1 MLPLFRGVW
10 FWFYVTVQK
19 RLTKEVFW
27 CEKDILSDW
36 VFLNFP
42 ILPFD
47 VRLVFSSR
55 KVCISQKRQSLL
67 IYQTYQP
74 APQTDST
81 RQFRI
86 LKIILYFSKVT
97 YCSLFLM
104 RIYWFFCRFRFFP
117 QLDNLA
123 SKEKKRRPCSCFQHS
138 AVIHVFAQLAW
149 QSAHATLNI
158 NKWHGP
164 IARYIRFTVT
174 SVKFCQN
181 EVNWEDKDIM
191 KILLPNFWYWLE
203 QNVQK

>member
-1 MLPLFRGVW
+1 MIVERNIDARGAIIMNLLEKLQKISTENVKVDFCRSQLWNSEPSNLPVKCRTIVETSSFCYSLLPLFRGVW

-104 RIYWFFCRFRFFP
+104 RIFWFFCRFQFFP

-123 SKEKKRRPCSCFQHS
+123 SKEKNVGHA
-138 AVIHVFAQLAW
+138 AV
-149 QSAHATLNI
+149 SNI
-158 NKWHGP
+158 QP
-164 IARYIRFTVT
+164 
-174 SVKFCQN
+174 
-181 EVNWEDKDIM
+181 
-191 KILLPNFWYWLE
+191 
-203 QNVQK
+203 